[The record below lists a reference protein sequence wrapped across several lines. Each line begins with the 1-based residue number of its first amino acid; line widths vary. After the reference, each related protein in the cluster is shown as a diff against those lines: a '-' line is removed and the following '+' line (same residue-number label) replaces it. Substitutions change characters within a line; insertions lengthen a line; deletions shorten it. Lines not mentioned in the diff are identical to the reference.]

1 MTKFIIILLS
11 LLLLLTACQSS
22 ADPPIAPQETTAGVI
37 DPEETTGEPQETTAE
52 ETTEEETTAEETT
65 AEETTALQIDK
76 DWVNQAEPAE
86 YRYLEGLPE
95 DKWYFSWTPDKY
107 MRREMKTTR
116 EFYPLRDESEAFVFL
131 TPLRYEVEQDGL
143 LFRFEFFE
151 TKHVANSFMQI
162 RATVINCSDET
173 MMLQDNPCAT
183 FMHRV
188 DDKSIRRSEV
198 LWLSPEDERSLSQ
211 SYSDY
216 RLSKVPLKLGE
227 SMTIERIMVLYYS
240 EMITPEYTQYLYY
253 TVDHWYSGQ
262 AFESIE
268 VAIPIT
274 VVLPETKETQS

>member
-1 MTKFIIILLS
+1 MTKFIIPLLS
-11 LLLLLTACQSS
+11 LLLLLTACQSP
-22 ADPPIAPQETTAGVI
+22 ADPPIAPPETTTGVI
-37 DPEETTGEPQETTAE
+37 DPEETTGEPQGTTAE

-65 AEETTALQIDK
+65 AEITTEPETTALQIDK

-162 RATVINCSDET
+162 RTTVINCSHEPIV
-173 MMLQDNPCAT
+173 LRDNPWFT
-183 FMHRV
+183 YRYKVGKTGSHH
-188 DDKSIRRSEV
+188 SEES
-198 LWLSPEDERSLSQ
+198 WLSPEDERSVGQSNKDFCLSMV
-211 SYSDY
+211 
-216 RLSKVPLKLGE
+216 LLKFGE
-227 SMTIERIMVLYYS
+227 SMTIERVIVLQDSYS
-240 EMITPEYTQYLYY
+240 ITPEHTQYL
-253 TVDHWYSGQ
+253 HLQ
-262 AFESIE
+262 ESLYQK
-268 VAIPIT
+268 A
-274 VVLPETKETQS
+274 

>member
-1 MTKFIIILLS
+1 MKKTILYTLFAVLLVCFLS
-11 LLLLLTACQSS
+11 ACVS
-22 ADPPIAPQETTAGVI
+22 DPPIAPPETTTGVI
-37 DPEETTGEPQETTAE
+37 DPEETTKEPQETTAE

-107 MRREMKTTR
+107 MRKDMKEAREV
-116 EFYPLRDESEAFVFL
+116 YPLRDESEAVVFL

-162 RATVINCSDET
+162 RATVINCSNET
-173 MMLQDNPCAT
+173 VILQDNPWAT
-183 FMHRV
+183 FMHRA
-188 DDKSIRRSEV
+188 DDKQIHRSEA

-211 SYSDY
+211 SNSDY

-227 SMTIERIMVLYYS
+227 SMTIERIMILCYS
-240 EMITPEYTQYLYY
+240 EKIKPEYTQYLDY
-253 TVDHWYSGQ
+253 TVERWDSGKIS
-262 AFESIE
+262 ESIE

-274 VVLPETKETQS
+274 VVLPETPQS